1 MKIQSLVANEGKHC
15 PDCMD
20 LVLKIRRGE
29 ITGVVLSCHPLEEIA
44 DEDLRRYIESEKLL
58 D

>member
-1 MKIQSLVANEGKHC
+1 
-15 PDCMD
+15 MD

-58 D
+58 G